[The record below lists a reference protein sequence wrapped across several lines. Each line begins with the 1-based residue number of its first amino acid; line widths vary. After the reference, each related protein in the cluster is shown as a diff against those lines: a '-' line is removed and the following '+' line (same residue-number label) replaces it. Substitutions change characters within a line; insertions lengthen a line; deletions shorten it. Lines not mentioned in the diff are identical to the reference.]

1 MIGESDWLNAAL
13 SSQGLRAVSQWPG
26 AEIRGLPH
34 TGAGGWAAG
43 PRCQDLSMQWCP
55 LGSTCCAAGSAGVVG
70 AGRAGPDVA
79 FEKQIWGAEISIGR
93 GVWWSLL
100 EAEHGVLE
108 RIQERGLGN
117 LRF

>member
-1 MIGESDWLNAAL
+1 M
-13 SSQGLRAVSQWPG
+13 V
-26 AEIRGLPH
+26 
-34 TGAGGWAAG
+34 GG
-43 PRCQDLSMQWCP
+43 
-55 LGSTCCAAGSAGVVG
+55 
-70 AGRAGPDVA
+70 GRARPDVA
-79 FEKQIWGAEISIGR
+79 FEKQIWGSEISIGR

>member
-1 MIGESDWLNAAL
+1 M
-13 SSQGLRAVSQWPG
+13 
-26 AEIRGLPH
+26 
-34 TGAGGWAAG
+34 
-43 PRCQDLSMQWCP
+43 
-55 LGSTCCAAGSAGVVG
+55 VG

>member
-1 MIGESDWLNAAL
+1 MARSRDQRPTSYRDWWVG
-13 SSQGLRAVSQWPG
+13 SQAKV
-26 AEIRGLPH
+26 
-34 TGAGGWAAG
+34 
-43 PRCQDLSMQWCP
+43 QDLCMQWCP
-55 LGSTCCAAGSAGVVG
+55 LGSACCAAGSAGLVG
-70 AGRAGPDVA
+70 AGRARPDVA
-79 FEKQIWGAEISIGR
+79 FEKQIWGGEISIGR